1 MIYSRLLSQKEIRIC
16 EPWAGWLPSLCF
28 PYFHC
33 CMWCC
38 CCYYCY
44 YLQDNVLSWWL
55 LKVVMIH
62 TGTMYQ
68 YYFFHHDADRHF
80 FKILNVAIPT
90 GSIDRKSMLHV
101 NVNSIKNVTK
111 KTGMGE
117 VDFIKL
123 LFKRLTRMPPLTKV

>member
-1 MIYSRLLSQKEIRIC
+1 
-16 EPWAGWLPSLCF
+16 
-28 PYFHC
+28 
-33 CMWCC
+33 
-38 CCYYCY
+38 
-44 YLQDNVLSWWL
+44 
-55 LKVVMIH
+55 MIH